1 MSTQY
6 SIDDIKRLFSDRAGT
21 RGISSNVTPEKFNRW
36 INSAEIKF
44 FNTVYD
50 MYSKK
55 QTISDSISKWM
66 SDPMYLP
73 VNSNGIFPFFPNMN
87 LLHVDSMSN
96 YLPVTGTMIAT
107 FGAITPG
114 SGYTNATYA
123 NISLSGGTGSGA
135 TAFISVVGGVVV
147 SCIPMLQGSGYAVSD
162 SLTGTFGG
170 GTGFSVVIAT
180 LTGATDDNAVTR
192 VEKQLWAANLS
203 SSYDSPNQQF
213 PIYTQYSTHFEYA
226 PKSIGYV
233 KIVYLQQPV
242 WSYWAY
248 TLNGYIATL
257 TGLIGGSEYATPG
270 IYTNVP
276 LLSADVGNGALATIT
291 VSGGLVTSVVLTN
304 PGKVY
309 QNNEVLTANN
319 SNLGG
324 SGVGFSI
331 TVSSL
336 VAGSIRPIYDPIN
349 SVQPKWNNDDVSTI
363 IDISLADAAVA
374 SRDKELT
381 TFSEKAQKSQQ

>member
-1 MSTQY
+1 MPQY
-6 SIDDIKRLFSDRAGT
+6 SIDDIKKLFSDRAGT
-21 RGISSNVTPEKFNRW
+21 RGVSSNVTPEKFNRW
-36 INSAEIKF
+36 FNSAEIKF

-73 VNSNGIFPFFPNMN
+73 VNSNGIFPFFLNMN

-114 SGYTNATYA
+114 SGYINATYA

-147 SCIPMLQGSGYAVSD
+147 SCIPMLQGSGYAMSD

-170 GTGFSVVIAT
+170 GTGFSILVAT
-180 LTGATDDNAVTR
+180 LTGATEDNAVTR

-233 KIVYLQQPV
+233 KIVYLQQPI

-248 TLNGYIATL
+248 NLQGYIATL
-257 TGLIGGSEYATPG
+257 TGLVGGAS
-270 IYTNVP
+270 YTNGTYSNVP
-276 LLSADVGNGALATIT
+276 LT
-291 VSGGLVTSVVLTN
+291 GGLGNSALVTIVISGNAVTSVTITN

-309 QNNEVLTANN
+309 AVNDVLSASNA
-319 SNLGG
+319 NLGG
-324 SGVGFSI
+324 TGIGFQI

-336 VAGSIRPIYDPIN
+336 VAGSIRPIYN
-349 SVQPKWNNDDVSTI
+349 AAASVQPLWNSDDVSTI
-363 IDISLADAAVA
+363 IDLALSDAAISA
-374 SRDKELT
+374 RDAELT
-381 TFSEKAQKSQQ
+381 KFAQDTSRTQQ